1 MANPF
6 GGFNVTSPLASHP
19 HNPVNDLASNCIR
32 DYFGPTCQTVFDCLN
47 SRGKSTLQQLNTAI
61 RTQCKRD
68 INPERLRLVD
78 NLIPFKG
85 RNGVKINMARGS
97 EEKGY
102 VVDSASIRA
111 ALIVLLQHSM
121 IRAFPPPKAM
131 ASDDSGASDPAA
143 GVDAKNM
150 KFRYAVDVERALLL
164 PRYPRY
170 IEYAKKNYQE
180 EGALIIE
187 EILVYGRMLT
197 EEIIEVS
204 TEGLNSILNEDE
216 DEDDNADNE
225 EENEAAKSENVLALS
240 VKVIDSLMKMID
252 DGFIEMVEPID
263 AKIQNKSSSVTP
275 SAIPD
280 EQQNGLSANTKSK
293 TDSSK
298 KRSFDEIS
306 SQNNIHNNTDNVI
319 VKGDSDNANATASSN
334 ASTLT
339 LHIRSM
345 LGMNK
350 YKRTFPLGAVWRL
363 NIDMFHASIRA
374 FYIGRLVAERYGNDK
389 SFGAIM
395 SAALKYLA
403 AKEHSPKLQSQSN
416 NPDDNIVEA
425 SFTPDDIMP
434 YLTPAVL
441 ADFKNKAG
449 GARSNLSSVLVA
461 LTQFTY
467 PQVLAE
473 VEEAQGH
480 ALGGKFEV
488 TLRQTMA
495 YLKGVMLHKV
505 VKDHY
510 GDVASRICSILQA
523 KGHLESDTIADSAMV
538 PAKDA
543 RELLHR
549 LYKANYISLFYLQQT
564 KQHNPANAIYLWF
577 VDSNKMEKTVLWNSC
592 RALYNMRLRRQ
603 HEVEVGKD
611 WIERAKEAGGM
622 DENESELDKLNYNK
636 FCQGLER
643 LDNACLQLDEIL
655 MLLKHFDK

>member
-6 GGFNVTSPLASHP
+6 GGFNVTSPLASHS

-32 DYFGPTCQTVFDCLN
+32 DCFGPICQTVFDCLH
-47 SRGKSTLQQLNTAI
+47 SRGKCTLQQLNSSI

-78 NLIPFKG
+78 NLVPFKG

-102 VVDSASIRA
+102 VVDPASIRA

-121 IRAFPPPKAM
+121 IKAFPVAKA
-131 ASDDSGASDPAA
+131 SPEESSGFDLSTIGGNSSSSGTTA
-143 GVDAKNM
+143 DAKNM
-150 KFRYAVDVERALLL
+150 KFRYAVDLERALLL

-180 EGALIIE
+180 EGAFIIE
-187 EILVYGRMLT
+187 EMLVHGRMLT
-197 EEIIEVS
+197 EEIIEES
-204 TEGLNSILNEDE
+204 TEGLNRMLNED
-216 DEDDNADNE
+216 AD
-225 EENEAAKSENVLALS
+225 ENEVSSDDKLALAQ
-240 VKVIDSLMKMID
+240 KVIDSLMKMID

-263 AKIQNKSSSVTP
+263 PKTP
-275 SAIPD
+275 SGPESSTATRED
-280 EQQNGLSANTKSK
+280 GLNS
-293 TDSSK
+293 DSSK
-298 KRSFDEIS
+298 KRLHSEIS
-306 SQNNIHNNTDNVI
+306 STNDQKKNYEDGG
-319 VKGDSDNANATASSN
+319 KAS
-334 ASTLT
+334 STLT
-339 LHIRSM
+339 FHVRTI

-350 YKRTFPLGAVWRL
+350 YQRTFPLGAVWRI
-363 NIDMFHASIRA
+363 NVKMFHASLRA
-374 FYIGRLVAERYGNDK
+374 FYVGRLVAERYG
-389 SFGAIM
+389 SEQSYGAIIT
-395 SAALKYLA
+395 AALKFIA
-403 AKEHSPKLQSQSN
+403 TKEHSPKFQLFN
-416 NPDDNIVEA
+416 ADPEEHIVEA

-434 YLTPAVL
+434 YLPPAIL

-449 GARSNLSSVLVA
+449 GARSNLSSVLVT

-480 ALGGKFEV
+480 ALGGKFEI
-488 TLRQTMA
+488 TIRQIMA

-505 VKDHY
+505 IKDHY
-510 GDVASRICSILQA
+510 GDVAARICSILQA

-564 KQHNPANAIYLWF
+564 KQHNPVNAIYLWF
-577 VDSNKMEKTVLWNSC
+577 VDSDKMENAVFKNAC
-592 RALYNMRLRRQ
+592 KALYNMRLRRQ
-603 HEVEVGKD
+603 HEVQVGKD
-611 WIERAKEAGGM
+611 WIERAKEAGDI
-622 DENESELDKLNYNK
+622 DENESEQDKQNYLK

-655 MLLKHFDK
+655 MLLNNFDK